1 MKKKKKLFRWVGLGF
16 LILLFA
22 SQAGAVLTVNFPES
36 INVSDKERIQYYW
49 NGDATTPNVAGR
61 TINSDPT
68 ITLNLSDTDRQAKV
82 DSSPTTQ
89 KIHFGCEDDDRYRGS
104 NYIYIRLWDNSS
116 RNNYYTDLRGFS
128 NTALGTV
135 ISDFGGITYLYVK
148 DTPSKPII
156 NQYDETATSVLSPT
170 PSSSRR
176 VTFSSIQSAR
186 SDGKEVEIP
195 QSIWNI
201 TYNGTPLPDRTVSGR
216 SLTLSTPSDTLNPGD
231 TYVVKVKHKNYWG
244 DVSGDW
250 SDPVTY
256 VVGAGGGVASVRYS
270 FVSTGLGLNQFALP
284 FAAKHG
290 DVNIDNVRQLV
301 ERLNVAAGS
310 NAVTSIGWWD
320 EVNQI
325 DKGYVITYPGGTLT
339 FSAVNGAN
347 ADPASEN
354 IVTGRSYQVVVNRG
368 FSITFTSR

>member
-1 MKKKKKLFRWVGLGF
+1 MKKKKKLFQWVVVAF
-16 LILLFA
+16 MISFFA
-22 SQAGAVLTVNFPES
+22 PQALAVLTVNFPED
-36 INVSDKERIQYYW
+36 IGVDNRARIQYYW
-49 NGDATTPNVAGR
+49 NGDTTTPNETGR

-68 ITLNLSDTDRQAKV
+68 VTLNLADPTTRAKV
-82 DSSPTTQ
+82 DPSPRTF
-89 KIHFGCEDDDRYRGS
+89 HFGCEEGYPGS

-135 ISDFGGITYLYVK
+135 ISDFGNITYRYVK
-148 DTPSKPII
+148 AAPRQPII

-176 VTFSSIQSAR
+176 VTFSSIQSAQR
-186 SDGKEVEIP
+186 DGKEVEIP

-201 TYNGTPLPDRTVSGR
+201 TYNGRDLGDRTVSGR

-256 VVGAGGGVASVRYS
+256 VVGAGGGVASVTYS